1 MLKKILPGGE
11 TPSLSMGEQKKNAS
25 SCAKAGCHGK
35 PHKGSIFCFPHDP
48 GVKKSG
54 GAPAGNLNAAS
65 PGSLYSKFLT
75 EEERLQLAKSG
86 EVKGIDDEI
95 QAAQVVVMRLLSE
108 GDNET
113 AIRALALVGRLKAQA
128 RREGGDAATG
138 IVEAVTT
145 IMEEL
150 GISGGPGDLTP
161 GLN

>member
-1 MLKKILPGGE
+1 MFKKFSTQGE
-11 TPSLSMGEQKKNAS
+11 SSPSTGEPQTKKS
-25 SCAKAGCHGK
+25 VSCAKAGCKGK
-35 PHKGSIFCFPHDP
+35 PHKNSIFCYPHDP
-48 GVKKSG
+48 GVIKSG

-75 EEERLQLAKSG
+75 EDERRELLRTG
-86 EVKGIDDEI
+86 EIKGIEDEI
-95 QAAQVVVMRLLSE
+95 AAAQVVVMRLLAV

-128 RREGGDAATG
+128 RREGGDAASG
-138 IVEAVTT
+138 IIEAVTT

-150 GISGGPGDLTP
+150 GIGGPGELSP

>member
-1 MLKKILPGGE
+1 MVEPKK
-11 TPSLSMGEQKKNAS
+11 SN
-25 SCAKAGCHGK
+25 SCAKSGCSGK
-35 PHKGSIFCFPHDP
+35 AHKGSIFCFPHDP
-48 GVKKSG
+48 GATRTG
-54 GAPAGNLNAAS
+54 GAPTGNLNAAS

-75 EEERLQLAKSG
+75 DDERSQLARSG
-86 EVKGIDDEI
+86 EIKGIDDEI

-128 RREGGDAATG
+128 RRDGGEAATG
-138 IVEAVTT
+138 IIEAVTT

-150 GISGGPGDLTP
+150 GISGGPGELSP